1 MKWYFFMW
9 YFLLFKNMCGWVM
22 LNEKSSNDG
31 LSIVSTLY
39 YICIEFVLLY
49 TFLVIS
55 FVQLI
60 WQIFLVNF
68 LIYYLL
74 LLYLHKSIYTFK
86 SIVFFFWST
95 LAFGLALILNSKV
108 LCFLSASPHLILP
121 LKILLPKDFIFSN
134 FHKLKVC
141 LFVSYKS
148 NLFYQFFL
156 LFYEFHLI
164 LF

>member
-9 YFLLFKNMCGWVM
+9 YFFLFKNMCEWVT

-39 YICIEFVLLY
+39 YICIEFVIMLY

-74 LLYLHKSIYTFK
+74 LLYLHKSIYPFK
-86 SIVFFFWST
+86 SIVFFFLST

-121 LKILLPKDFIFSN
+121 LKNTIAKRFYLF
-134 FHKLKVC
+134 KL
-141 LFVSYKS
+141 S
-148 NLFYQFFL
+148 
-156 LFYEFHLI
+156 
-164 LF
+164 